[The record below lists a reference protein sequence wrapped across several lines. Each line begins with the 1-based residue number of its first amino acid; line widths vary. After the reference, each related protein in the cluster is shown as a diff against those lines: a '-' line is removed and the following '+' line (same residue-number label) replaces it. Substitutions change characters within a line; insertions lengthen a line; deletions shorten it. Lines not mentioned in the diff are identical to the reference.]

1 MSSTEKII
9 KSTQFNT
16 MDLAERLQSAALHS
30 VTVWHLCIKRGSSQK
45 HECSRDHLKV
55 RAKAA
60 KAAKL
65 ECSTCKLQLV
75 EIASLCV
82 TAPSAGPSGF
92 GVH

>member
-1 MSSTEKII
+1 M

-16 MDLAERLQSAALHS
+16 MDLAGRLQSAALHS

-60 KAAKL
+60 KL

-82 TAPSAGPSGF
+82 TAPSVGPSGF